1 MRRWWTR
8 SRVLGLPPRH
18 RLRGLRT
25 SNAGSVAASIA
36 STPISTA
43 LAASAITT
51 PNATARA
58 AFAAALAAAAITTPV
73 PALATLA
80 PAGTASQTSAA
91 WLDVHS

>member
-1 MRRWWTR
+1 M
-8 SRVLGLPPRH
+8 
-18 RLRGLRT
+18 RGLRT
-25 SNAGSVAASIA
+25 SNAGYGAA
-36 STPISTA
+36 STPIPTA

-51 PNATARA
+51 PIATARA

>member
-1 MRRWWTR
+1 
-8 SRVLGLPPRH
+8 
-18 RLRGLRT
+18 LRGLWT
-25 SNAGSVAASIA
+25 SKSDYGAASTA

-43 LAASAITT
+43 LAPSAITT
-51 PNATARA
+51 PIATARA

>member
-1 MRRWWTR
+1 M
-8 SRVLGLPPRH
+8 
-18 RLRGLRT
+18 RGLRT
-25 SNAGSVAASIA
+25 SNAGYGAASTA
-36 STPISTA
+36 STPIPTA

-51 PNATARA
+51 PIATARA